1 MVQPGPCA
9 SIIPASKS
17 QINFQEVQEAA
28 MDLALQGKVAMIT
41 GGSHG
46 LGKQAADSLAREG
59 CKVAICARGQENLDA
74 TSAEFRSKGYEVLAV
89 QADVM
94 SQADLKD
101 FHDQT
106 VANLGEADILVN
118 NAGGRKGTAD
128 FQETGVATFREG
140 LEFNLMSPVELI
152 ALVLPHMREQRWGRI
167 INISSIYGREY
178 GGSIDYMTGKAAL
191 IAFSKHMALNLVKE
205 NVLVNC
211 IAPGSIDFP
220 GSSWDRFQQN
230 STPEEVA
237 EFIDR
242 NLPAGRFGWPEPIG
256 DTVAFLASENAN
268 LITGTCLNVDGG
280 QSRSLF

>member
-1 MVQPGPCA
+1 
-9 SIIPASKS
+9 
-17 QINFQEVQEAA
+17 

-74 TSAEFRSKGYEVLAV
+74 TVAELTTKGYEVLAV

-94 SQADLKD
+94 KQEDLKN

-106 VANLGEADILVN
+106 VKAFGEVDILVN

-140 LEFNLMSPVELI
+140 MEFNFMSAVELI
-152 ALVLPHMREQRWGRI
+152 YLVLPHMREQKWGRVI
-167 INISSIYGREY
+167 SISSIYGREY
-178 GGSIDYMTGKAAL
+178 GGSVDYMTGKAAL
-191 IAFSKHMALNLVKE
+191 IAFSKHLALNLMKE

-230 STPEEVA
+230 STPEQIA
-237 EFIDR
+237 DFIDR
-242 NLPAGRFGWPEPIG
+242 NLPAGKFGWPEPIG
-256 DTVAFLASENAN
+256 DTVAFLASENASM
-268 LITGTCLNVDGG
+268 ITGTCLNVDGG
-280 QSRSLF
+280 QSRSLI